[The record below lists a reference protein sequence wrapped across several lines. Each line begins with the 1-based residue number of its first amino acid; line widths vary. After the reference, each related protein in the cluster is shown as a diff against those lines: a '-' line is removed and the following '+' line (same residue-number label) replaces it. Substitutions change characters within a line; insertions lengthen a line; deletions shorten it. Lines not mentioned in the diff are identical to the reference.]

1 MQANLMSLPPG
12 ETWVRPRALW
22 LALII
27 VAGAMLAQPNA
38 AYADGATPV
47 AKSALAAKKKEEKK
61 DSESP
66 WLLVPTISS
75 NPKLGTSVGG
85 MAGYMYY
92 FDPKSKVS
100 IFGTSAQYT
109 STGSLIASLFAKIS
123 FGADHHRMLVAG
135 AGGNIKNDYEDFLGT
150 GMPLKSEDHLRFV
163 ALRYQYRIWGD
174 WFVGGQFVTTNYE
187 ILGQTALDTEI
198 LQTLGLSTLSAG
210 GIGAIISLDSRDS
223 EYSPHRG
230 WLINLNNSAYRDW
243 IAGHENYDTY
253 RADLRYYWGHGN
265 DHVLALR
272 QSNQWTVDAPAGAY
286 APIVLRGYKFGEYLG
301 KYMSS
306 FEAEE
311 RLHLA
316 PRWTAT
322 VFVGVGCL
330 YGGNLSCSDSENV
343 YPDAGAGVQYTIK
356 EKEGM
361 VMNLEYAKG
370 KGDNE
375 GVYLKF
381 GYGF

>member
-1 MQANLMSLPPG
+1 
-12 ETWVRPRALW
+12 
-22 LALII
+22 
-27 VAGAMLAQPNA
+27 
-38 AYADGATPV
+38 
-47 AKSALAAKKKEEKK
+47 
-61 DSESP
+61 
-66 WLLVPTISS
+66 
-75 NPKLGTSVGG
+75 

-100 IFGTSAQYT
+100 LFGTSAQYT
-109 STGSLIASLFAKIS
+109 STGSLIAALFAKLS
-123 FGADHHRMLVAG
+123 FGADHHRMLIAG

-150 GMPLKSEDHLRFV
+150 GMPLKSEDHLRFF
-163 ALRYQYRIWGD
+163 ALRYQYRVWGD
-174 WFVGGQFVTTNYE
+174 WFVGAQAVNTNYE
-187 ILGQTALDTEI
+187 ILGQTELDTEI
-198 LQTLGLSTLSAG
+198 LQTLGLSTLSAR
-210 GIGAIISLDSRDS
+210 GIGVNLNLDSRDS
-223 EYSPHRG
+223 EYSPHHG
-230 WLINLNNSAYRDW
+230 WLVNINNIAYRDW
-243 IAGHENYDTY
+243 IAGHENYDAY

-265 DHVLALR
+265 GNVLAVR
-272 QSNQWTVDAPAGAY
+272 QSNQWTSEAPTSAY

-316 PRWTAT
+316 ARWTAT
-322 VFVGVGCL
+322 LFVGIGCL
-330 YGGNLSCSDSENV
+330 YGGNLTCSDSENV

-361 VMNLEYAKG
+361 VLNLEYAKG